1 MQITINRKTAL
12 GIPGEHANTEPW
24 YADLYTLK
32 NNEEAKFGEV
42 VKFNDN
48 NFGLVVSP
56 HEHCVEALPS
66 PTVNFTATAGMTIAL
81 AKAGVWFV
89 AQKEDYPYVEGK
101 RVQFSTGTAEVLKVE
116 DGIVMLRLHL
126 TGDPANTVSEESQE
140 DPSDGE

>member
-32 NNEEAKFGEV
+32 TNETAKFGEV

-66 PTVNFTATAGMTIAL
+66 TDANFTATAGMTIAL

-89 AQKEDYPYVEGK
+89 GQKADYPYVEGK
-101 RVQFSTGTAEVLKVE
+101 IVKFSTGTAEVLKVE

-126 TGDPANTVSEESQE
+126 TGDPANASTQE
-140 DPSDGE
+140 